1 MLVLVAVALGGC
13 GRADDERAVSAVT
26 ERFLVA
32 VDGDDGERACAQLS
46 PGAVAALEHDESEP
60 CAEAA
65 RGLELEPSR
74 VTRAEVF
81 STAAKVDLADGDSA
95 FLELTSSGWRL
106 SAAGCTPRAGR
117 PPVHVRG
124 RSLMRTMFVLY
135 LVMIV
140 AGLVYFTALGLWAL

>member
-1 MLVLVAVALGGC
+1 MRRGG
-13 GRADDERAVSAVT
+13 
-26 ERFLVA
+26 
-32 VDGDDGERACAQLS
+32 
-46 PGAVAALEHDESEP
+46 
-60 CAEAA
+60 A
-65 RGLELEPSR
+65 RLDLEPSR

-81 STAAKVDLADGDSA
+81 ATAAKVDLADGDSA

-106 SAAGCTPRAGR
+106 SPRAVARAGR

-124 RSLMRTMFVLY
+124 RGLMRTMFVLY